1 MYVDV
6 HTYVHIHIIHTY
18 NVHIHAYKHTFT
30 MYIHTYIIMYIHRS
44 ESEITG
50 SHRPFSMHVRTMTEQ
65 ITACKDIMAEYNYYA
80 HSSDHHVDLS
90 TYSPVLML
98 TSKQDSSLS

>member
-1 MYVDV
+1 
-6 HTYVHIHIIHTY
+6 
-18 NVHIHAYKHTFT
+18 
-30 MYIHTYIIMYIHRS
+30 MYIYMYIYIFLCSLARVCVA

-50 SHRPFSMHVRTMTEQ
+50 GHRPFSVHVRTMTEQ

>member
-1 MYVDV
+1 MYLCICTV
-6 HTYVHIHIIHTY
+6 HVYIY
-18 NVHIHAYKHTFT
+18 SLHA
-30 MYIHTYIIMYIHRS
+30 

-50 SHRPFSMHVRTMTEQ
+50 GHRPFSVHVRTMTER
-65 ITACKDIMAEYNYYA
+65 ITACKDFMAEYNYYA
-80 HSSDHHVDLS
+80 HSSDHHADLS